1 MIRPARL
8 LALAGV
14 CLPLSVANAAP
25 TEAPPPGDPVVF
37 HFATVGDSRQ
47 DPDDPRLTIHDAPFL
62 QATRQL
68 ARINRE
74 VEAAHAQALIFLGD
88 MVMGY
93 SPDRSLLDRQ
103 YAYWR
108 GMMAPLMEA
117 GTYVLPVAGNHETES
132 KVKQPNG
139 KTLKLANPAN
149 EDSWRANMGDLLLDT
164 ALWQRLTGVPATHWS
179 VDNAPASGTD
189 RITSDQRQL
198 TYSFDAG
205 PVHIAVIN
213 TDPSGADGTAPVAWL
228 EADLTAAQARG
239 ATHLYVFGHK
249 MAYGYDFPVAKNG
262 KAEKMEKETGLDA
275 GDVGLRDA
283 FWQTVERHHA
293 TYFCGH
299 EHIFHAW
306 QPTKAQGGQAW
317 QVIIGSGGSP
327 LAAVKAGGTQEVDR
341 LFAWAEVWAYRS
353 GRTHIAIHGFDEGDA
368 PSRTLQEWDI
378 PAQR

>member
-1 MIRPARL
+1 MIRPTRL
-8 LALAGV
+8 LALAGA
-14 CLPLSVANAAP
+14 CLSSALPAALPARAAP
-25 TEAPPPGDPVVF
+25 ADDPVVF

-47 DPDDPRLTIHDAPFL
+47 DPEDPRLTVHDAPFL

-68 ARINRE
+68 ARISRE
-74 VEAAHAQALIFLGD
+74 VQAAHAQAFIFLGD

-93 SPDRSLLDRQ
+93 TPDRPLLDRE

-108 GMMAPLMEA
+108 GMMAPLMET
-117 GTYVLPVAGNHETES
+117 GIYVLPVAGNHETES

-139 KTLKLANPAN
+139 KTLKLANTAN
-149 EDSWRANMGDLLLDT
+149 EDAWRANMGDLVLDVP
-164 ALWQRLTGVPATHWS
+164 LWQRLTGMPATHWS
-179 VDNAPASGTD
+179 VDNTPAIGTD

-198 TYSFDAG
+198 TYSFDTG

-228 EADLTAAQARG
+228 EADLTAAEARG
-239 ATHLYVFGHK
+239 ATHIYIFGHK
-249 MAYGYDFPVAKNG
+249 MAYNYDFPVPKDKAG
-262 KAEKMEKETGLDA
+262 KAEKETGLETGGEA
-275 GDVGLRDA
+275 MRDT
-283 FWQTVERHHA
+283 FWQIVERHHA

-327 LAAVKAGGTQEVDR
+327 LAAVKAGGTGEMDR
-341 LFAWAEVWAYRS
+341 LYAWAEVWAYRS
-353 GRTHIAIHGFDEGDA
+353 GRTHVAIHGFDDGDA
-368 PSRTLQEWDI
+368 ASRTLEEWDI
-378 PAQR
+378 PAGR